1 MSDTANSLNDISIRL
16 PDEQWQHII
25 QRHADIADQKDLILR
40 AIAAPERLLAGNSG
54 ALMAVQTLELGKWLV
69 VIYKETQQDGFV
81 VTAFS
86 TRKAN
91 SLNRRQQ
98 LWP

>member
-1 MSDTANSLNDISIRL
+1 MTDATNSLNGILIRL
-16 PDEQWQHII
+16 PNERWQHII
-25 QRHADIADQKDLILR
+25 QRHADIADKKDLILQT
-40 AIAAPERLLAGNSG
+40 IANPDRLLAGNEG
-54 ALMAVQTLELGKWLV
+54 TLMAVQALETGKWLV
-69 VIYKETQQDGFV
+69 VIYKETSQDGFV

-86 TRKAN
+86 TRKIN